1 MTTTRCLASNAC
13 LALAATLAA
22 TSSLHA
28 QDRSEP
34 KTAVSGEA
42 KSASTMANR
51 TVSERLSTRAAS
63 HRPKGESSMP
73 APTGSCRDGIA
84 SGTRRIKDRQ
94 PGNGHDAF
102 MKPSHLP
109 NDAAQG

>member
-1 MTTTRCLASNAC
+1 MTTTRSLASNAC
-13 LALAATLAA
+13 LALAA

-34 KTAVSGEA
+34 KAAVRGEA

-51 TVSERLSTRAAS
+51 MVSERLSTRAAS
-63 HRPKGESSMP
+63 HSTKGESGMP
-73 APTGSCRDGIA
+73 APAGSCSDGSA
-84 SGTRRIKDRQ
+84 SGTRRIKHRQ
-94 PGNGHDAF
+94 RRSRHDAF